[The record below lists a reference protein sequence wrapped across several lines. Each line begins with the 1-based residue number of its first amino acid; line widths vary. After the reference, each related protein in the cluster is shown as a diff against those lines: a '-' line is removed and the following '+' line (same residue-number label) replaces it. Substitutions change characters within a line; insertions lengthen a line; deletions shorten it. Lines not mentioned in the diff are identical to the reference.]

1 MIGGMRA
8 NETRKTPTGDET
20 MGALII
26 KQKMARYNVSVR
38 ELAGRLQMPMTK
50 VRHAMKHG
58 VSCEAAL
65 NDWLEA
71 IIR

>member
-1 MIGGMRA
+1 
-8 NETRKTPTGDET
+8 

-26 KQKMARYNVSVR
+26 KQKMARYSVSVR
-38 ELAGRLQMPMTK
+38 ELAARLQMPMTK